1 MTPAEQAAQ
10 KLKTPRTVLVVPRTG
25 DPELAI
31 PDLTVVLQPSASNG
45 CQKVSDLLPQH
56 LTCLA
61 NANSHTS
68 TPDSCHGSRSETPT
82 KSRQAA
88 WRALARSTCQAR
100 SWWRLGLN
108 GEWSAAC
115 ASGAGWSA
123 NSEPWLMSMKSL
135 AALAD
140 SQAATSTPL
149 KLHTSEAA

>member
-10 KLKTPRTVLVVPRTG
+10 KLKTPRTVLVVPMTG

-82 KSRQAA
+82 NSRQAA

-108 GEWSAAC
+108 GE
-115 ASGAGWSA
+115 
-123 NSEPWLMSMKSL
+123 
-135 AALAD
+135 
-140 SQAATSTPL
+140 
-149 KLHTSEAA
+149 